1 MRFTSRRT
9 AIYISLDC
17 DLLLASLR
25 FTSRRTTIY
34 ITSFCDLTSRVV
46 QLGGIA
52 KYELKNKCVKSKF
65 SECPDFSCSRSN
77 GTLELVTSSFPA
89 ASESLR
95 ANSQSSPVVQPV
107 EPLSRS
113 FSPVRVQGGKARYHR
128 KNPLSHFR
136 RVLICSCLKC
146 FLPYNKIISRLSFIV
161 FKGISLP
168 PSK

>member
-34 ITSFCDLTSRVV
+34 ITWFCDLTSRVRST
-46 QLGGIA
+46 
-52 KYELKNKCVKSKF
+52 KNKCVKSKF
-65 SECPDFSCSRSN
+65 SECPYFSCSRSN

-161 FKGISLP
+161 FKGNSLP
-168 PSK
+168 PSKWLNIVT